1 MKNYRIENEYLS
13 VEISEFGAELTSIY
27 NKKTGQEMMWQPD
40 DEVWSSQAPVL
51 FPLVG
56 RLKSKKYV
64 LDGKEYE
71 IEPHGFALNSMFSV
85 SEEVTDSIS
94 FFITDTAET
103 FASYPFHF
111 KFTIKYSLDGAMLTK
126 KHIIANFS
134 ENIMYYEVGGHEGY
148 ALENIEDYYLKFEN
162 PDYLM
167 LHTTDE
173 DIMLN
178 HETSKL
184 SLENGKLPLSMEL
197 FANDA
202 LILEGVEGSKVE
214 LCNQNGRVLTVSFP
228 GIEYLGIWTR
238 YRQCDTKYVCIEPWS
253 ALPDGNYLDY
263 ELANKVGISSLRPGE
278 RSTHTYYM
286 SVG

>member
-1 MKNYRIENEYLS
+1 VKKYRIENEYLS
-13 VEISEFGAELTSIY
+13 VEISELGAELTSIF
-27 NKKTGQEMMWQPD
+27 NKKTGREMMWQPN

-51 FPLVG
+51 FPLIG
-56 RLKSKKYV
+56 RLKSQKYV
-64 LDGKEYE
+64 LGGKEYE
-71 IEPHGFALNSMFSV
+71 IASHGFALNSMFSV
-85 SEEVTDSIS
+85 ADEAADSIS
-94 FFITDTAET
+94 FFITDTDET
-103 FASYPFHF
+103 LASYPFHF
-111 KFTIKYSLDGAMLTK
+111 KFTVKYSLDGATLEK
-126 KHIIANFS
+126 KHTVVNLS

-162 PDYLM
+162 PDYLT

-173 DIMLN
+173 SIMLN
-178 HETSKL
+178 RETSKI

-214 LCNQNGRVLTVSFP
+214 LCNQNGRVLMVSFP

-238 YRQCDTKYVCIEPWS
+238 YREYDTKYVCIEPWS

-263 ELANKVGISSLRPGE
+263 ELVNKVGVSALKPGE
-278 RSTHTYYM
+278 RNTHTYYI
-286 SVG
+286 SVE